1 MLKGFWLRRFGR
13 MYLIV
18 LVLLFMA
25 ELLKGKGWQDAI
37 GHGLL
42 WAGISALVY
51 CAVLAWQLR
60 RERLARED
68 SRGPS

>member
-1 MLKGFWLRRFGR
+1 MHKAVWLRRFGR

-18 LVLLFMA
+18 LVLLFGA
-25 ELLKGKGWQDAI
+25 ELVKGRDWQDAI
-37 GHGLL
+37 AHGLL

-51 CAVLAWQLR
+51 CAVLAWQVR

-68 SRGPS
+68 SSGPS

>member
-1 MLKGFWLRRFGR
+1 MNREFWLRRFGR

-18 LVLLFMA
+18 LVLLSGA
-25 ELLKGKGWQDAI
+25 ELLKGHEWRDAI

-51 CAVLAWQLR
+51 CAVLAWQVR
-60 RERLARED
+60 QERVAREKL
-68 SRGPS
+68 RGPS